1 MQLLLETP
9 GTFQVLVDMLGLSS
23 HMASESACAL
33 CYRISLERNYR
44 PELGGISRCLYHCF
58 ITDSLLLY
66 YCFTTAL
73 LLGWRGAR
81 GATASVSSQKQKNYR
96 PELG

>member
-44 PELGGISRCLYHCF
+44 PELGGISRCLYYCF
-58 ITDSLLLY
+58 ITASLLLH
-66 YCFTTAL
+66 YCFTTA
-73 LLGWRGAR
+73 
-81 GATASVSSQKQKNYR
+81 V
-96 PELG
+96 P